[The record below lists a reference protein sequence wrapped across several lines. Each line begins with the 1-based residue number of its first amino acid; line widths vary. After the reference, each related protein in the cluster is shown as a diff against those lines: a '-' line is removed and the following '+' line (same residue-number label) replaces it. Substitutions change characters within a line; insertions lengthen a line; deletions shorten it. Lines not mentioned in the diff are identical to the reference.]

1 MPSLKDLRFLVL
13 DVETT
18 GLDPQEDRIVQIA
31 LVSVEHG
38 RVTQLG
44 TTLVNP
50 ERSIPPQASAIHH
63 ITNRMTDQA
72 PPWSVLWPHVEQ
84 YLFGADVI
92 VAHNAAFDR
101 SFLPS
106 VDKPWLCT
114 KRLAQHLWPDAPN
127 FQNQTLRYWLDL
139 ELDAQAHDAGGDALV
154 TGHVLTREL
163 AAYLEQ
169 GGADDIDALLQRTDG
184 PARIEKMPFGEH
196 RGKCMV
202 DIPTSYLRYM
212 VGHMKN
218 MDADLRWTMESILN
232 QTTSAS

>member
-31 LVSVEHG
+31 LVSVHRG
-38 RVTQLG
+38 QVTQLG

-50 ERSIPPQASAIHH
+50 ERPIPPQSSAIHH

-101 SFLPS
+101 SFVPS
-106 VDKPWLCT
+106 VNKPWLCT
-114 KRLAQHLWPDAPN
+114 KRLAQHLWPSAPN

-139 ELDAQAHDAGGDALV
+139 ELDAQAHDAAGDTLV
-154 TGHVLTREL
+154 TAHVLLREIE
-163 AAYLEQ
+163 AYQAQ
-169 GGADDIDALLQRTDG
+169 GGEDDLMALIRLANS
-184 PARIEKMPFGEH
+184 PVLIEKMPFGKHFGE
-196 RGKCMV
+196 RLA
-202 DIPTSYLRYM
+202 DIPVSYLRWALTN
-212 VGHMKN
+212 VT
-218 MDADLRWTMESILN
+218 DLDPDLRWSLESVL
-232 QTTSAS
+232 QQAAS